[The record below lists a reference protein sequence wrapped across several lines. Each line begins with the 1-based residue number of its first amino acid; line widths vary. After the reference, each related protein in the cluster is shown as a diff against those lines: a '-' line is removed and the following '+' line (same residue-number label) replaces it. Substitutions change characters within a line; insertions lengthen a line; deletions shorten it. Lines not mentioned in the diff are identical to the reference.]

1 MSEPVAKPARASA
14 PRCAALAPIQVS
26 SIGSR
31 LGWPYV
37 AVGRGDDHP
46 LARWVIGS
54 FGLVLGASAGLF
66 LGGMA
71 AALLAALIH
80 PFLPH
85 LAQLVLSSVT
95 VFSLSIG
102 AVVGRRVLERE
113 TFE

>member
-1 MSEPVAKPARASA
+1 MPTTGTKRPDST
-14 PRCAALAPIQVS
+14 ALAPVS
-26 SIGSR
+26 PANVASAAAD

-37 AVGRGDDHP
+37 AIGKPDDHP

-66 LGGMA
+66 VGGMA

-85 LAQLVLSSVT
+85 LAELVLLSVT